1 VGQVRFNYIDW
12 SAYGACRVNRVYRSL
27 EKLACGRFCAS
38 SVPGRHPF
46 GDDLRSSKRAPARL
60 SDIAFVTAPYAGRPK
75 KRVFW
80 WLRRQVRHRAT
91 RRSTSALVG
100 ALMGWLL
107 LGLQQARA
115 APPNAADGPSCGTVR
130 LSDVGWTDVTTTTAL
145 FSVVLRELGYQPQ
158 VTVLSVPVTFA
169 SMKNKDIDVFLGNW
183 MPTQEADI
191 RSFLEDGSIEV
202 ISPNLTGAKFTLAVP
217 TYTYAMGLHDYADIQ
232 RFGPQLKDSI
242 YGLEP
247 GNDGDRLVLNM
258 LKQNLFGL
266 GNFKLV
272 ESSEQG
278 MLAEVERAGHT
289 HTPIVFLAWE
299 PHPMNMRF
307 DLRYL
312 TGGDAVFGPNF
323 GGATVYTTTRTGYSN
338 ECPNI
343 GRLLRNLK
351 FTLRGEDQVM
361 AAIIDQHQPPETA
374 AAAWLRANPRVVASW
389 LAGVYT
395 LDGRPAL
402 DAIRVSKS
410 NSGWSF
416 EQWISGHK
424 IPVGETV
431 AQMIDYVKAHGRLA
445 FDGVS
450 AGVRGTV
457 NGLTFLLVAIP
468 SWLLIVGI
476 GGLTWLLRRSI
487 TLVVFVIV
495 ALLFIMNQ
503 GYWVPTMETLSL
515 VIAAAAVS
523 TIVGVPLGIAAAHH
537 PRLYSILRPALDLMQ
552 TLPTFVYLIP
562 TLVLFG
568 LGVVPGLISTVIFAL
583 PAPIRLTQ
591 LGISSVPKPLLEAG
605 EAFGATRLQMLWK
618 VELPSAAPTIIA
630 GITQCI
636 MLSLSMVV
644 IAALVGAGGLGVPV
658 VRALNTVQV
667 GMGFEAG
674 FVIVLLAIML
684 DRISRPAEKESG
696 T

>member
-1 VGQVRFNYIDW
+1 MARVGSICTLTTTLV
-12 SAYGACRVNRVYRSL
+12 ACVL
-27 EKLACGRFCAS
+27 LATQAIAAS
-38 SVPGRHPF
+38 PN
-46 GDDLRSSKRAPARL
+46 
-60 SDIAFVTAPYAGRPK
+60 
-75 KRVFW
+75 
-80 WLRRQVRHRAT
+80 
-91 RRSTSALVG
+91 
-100 ALMGWLL
+100 
-107 LGLQQARA
+107 GL
-115 APPNAADGPSCGTVR
+115 DGPSCRTVR
-130 LSDVGWTDVTTTTAL
+130 LSDVGWTDVTATTAT
-145 FSVVLRELGYQPQ
+145 FGVLLRDLGYQPQ
-158 VTVLSVPVTFA
+158 ITVLSVPVTFA
-169 SMKNKDIDVFLGNW
+169 SMKNRDIDVFLGNW
-183 MPTQEADI
+183 MPTQEGDI
-191 RSFLEDGSIEV
+191 KDYLENGSVEV
-202 ISPNLTGAKFTLAVP
+202 IGANLNGAKYTLAVP
-217 TYTYAMGLHDYADIQ
+217 AYTYALGLHDFADIQ
-232 RFGPQLKDSI
+232 RFGPQLKYSI

-247 GNDGDRLVLNM
+247 GNDGDRLVLGM
-258 LKQNLFGL
+258 IKQNLFGL

-278 MLAEVERAGHT
+278 MLAEVERAQRT
-289 HTPIVFLAWE
+289 QAPIVFLAWD

-307 DLRYL
+307 DIRYL

-323 GGATVYTTTRTGYSN
+323 GGANVFTTTRAGYSY

-351 FTLRGEDQVM
+351 FTPRGESQIMGSMLDK
-361 AAIIDQHQPPETA
+361 HESPEA
-374 AAAWLRANPRVVASW
+374 AAKAWLQANPLVVASW

-395 LDGRPAL
+395 IDGRPAL
-402 DAIRVSKS
+402 DAVRASKS
-410 NSGWSF
+410 NGGWSF

-424 IPVGETV
+424 VPVGATV
-431 AQMIDYVKAHGRLA
+431 AQMIEYVKTHGRVL
-445 FDGVS
+445 FDAVS
-450 AGVRGTV
+450 AAVRGSV

-468 SWLLIVGI
+468 SWLLILAL
-476 GGLTWLLRRSI
+476 GGLTWILRRSL
-487 TLVVFVIV
+487 TLVVFVV
-495 ALLFIMNQ
+495 LAMLFIMNQ
-503 GYWVPTMETLSL
+503 GYWIPTMETLSL
-515 VIAAAAVS
+515 VIAAALIS
-523 TIVGVPLGIAAAHH
+523 TLVGVPLGIAAAHH
-537 PRLYSILRPALDLMQ
+537 PRLYSVLRPVLDLMQ

-591 LGISSVPKPLLEAG
+591 LGITSVPRPLLEAG

-630 GITQCI
+630 GVTQCI

-684 DRISRPAEKESG
+684 DRISRPAEQGNK
-696 T
+696 

>member
-1 VGQVRFNYIDW
+1 MARVGSICTLATALV
-12 SAYGACRVNRVYRSL
+12 ACVL
-27 EKLACGRFCAS
+27 LAAQAIA
-38 SVPGRHPF
+38 
-46 GDDLRSSKRAPARL
+46 APAN
-60 SDIAFVTAPYAGRPK
+60 
-75 KRVFW
+75 
-80 WLRRQVRHRAT
+80 
-91 RRSTSALVG
+91 
-100 ALMGWLL
+100 
-107 LGLQQARA
+107 GL
-115 APPNAADGPSCGTVR
+115 DGPSCRTVR
-130 LSDVGWTDVTTTTAL
+130 LSDVGWTDVTATTATFGVL
-145 FSVVLRELGYQPQ
+145 LRELGYQPQ
-158 VTVLSVPVTFA
+158 ITVLSVPVTFA

-183 MPTQEADI
+183 MPTQEGDI
-191 RSFLEDGSIEV
+191 KDYLKDGSVEV
-202 ISPNLTGAKFTLAVP
+202 IGANLNGAKYTLAVP
-217 TYTYAMGLHDYADIQ
+217 AYTYALGLHDFADIQ
-232 RFGPQLKDSI
+232 RFGPQLKYSI

-247 GNDGDRLVLNM
+247 GNDGDRLVLGM
-258 LKQNLFGL
+258 IKQNMFGL

-278 MLAEVERAGHT
+278 MLAEVERAGRT
-289 HTPIVFLAWE
+289 QSPIVFLAWD

-307 DLRYL
+307 DIRYL
-312 TGGDAVFGPNF
+312 SGGDAVFGPNF
-323 GGATVYTTTRTGYSN
+323 GGANVFTNTRAGYSN

-351 FTLRGEDQVM
+351 FTPRGESQIM
-361 AAIIDQHQPPETA
+361 ASMLDKHETPEA
-374 AAAWLRANPRVVASW
+374 AAKAWLQANPRIVASW

-395 LDGRPAL
+395 MDGRPAL

-410 NSGWSF
+410 NGGWSF

-424 IPVGETV
+424 IPVGATV
-431 AQMIDYVKAHGRLA
+431 AQMIEYVKTHGRVL

-450 AGVRGTV
+450 TAVRGSV

-468 SWLLIVGI
+468 SWLLILAI
-476 GGLTWLLRRSI
+476 GGLTWVLRRSV
-487 TLVVFVIV
+487 TLVVFVVV
-495 ALLFIMNQ
+495 AMLFIMNQ

-515 VIAAAAVS
+515 VIAAALVS
-523 TIVGVPLGIAAAHH
+523 TVVGVPLGIAAAHH
-537 PRLYSILRPALDLMQ
+537 PKLYSVLRPVLDLMQ

-591 LGISSVPKPLLEAG
+591 LGISSVPRPLLEAG

-684 DRISRPAEKESG
+684 DRISRPADKESG